1 MRLLFFIMCSFS
13 CTMQPESKEDVVTA
27 REFTVYPPMSG
38 LGTQLDVDIDASWSA
53 FSYADTSFDF
63 GEGIN
68 VIHSSVEDG
77 WGDILSVYN
86 LPTGKLLIKTEADG
100 SVTTAFNS
108 DES

>member
-1 MRLLFFIMCSFS
+1 MQTVAEVLENLGISGSF
-13 CTMQPESKEDVVTA
+13 PLGAFVTTPNA
-27 REFTVYPPMSG
+27 IATHRVAGVFKCLTKHAQKDWGDTVPH
-38 LGTQLDVDIDASWSA
+38 DAQ
-53 FSYADTSFDF
+53 
-63 GEGIN
+63 IN
-68 VIHSSVEDG
+68 DKSVEDG

>member
-1 MRLLFFIMCSFS
+1 MPHAA
-13 CTMQPESKEDVVTA
+13 Q
-27 REFTVYPPMSG
+27 
-38 LGTQLDVDIDASWSA
+38 
-53 FSYADTSFDF
+53 
-63 GEGIN
+63 IN
-68 VIHSSVEDG
+68 DKSVEDG